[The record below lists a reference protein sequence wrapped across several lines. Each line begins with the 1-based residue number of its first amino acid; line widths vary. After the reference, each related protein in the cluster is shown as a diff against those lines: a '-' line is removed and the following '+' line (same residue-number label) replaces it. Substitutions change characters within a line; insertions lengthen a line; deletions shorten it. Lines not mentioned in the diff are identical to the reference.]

1 MTKLTTVSTKVYE
14 FNGVNYLTKGEAQ
27 LALAHY
33 EITNITG
40 SSDLATDLIAKLG
53 EKSKRED
60 FIKAIRLLNPVK
72 PLKSRKKVVPTV
84 VPASA
89 AVAPK
94 SVPKSLTKKVL

>member
-1 MTKLTTVSTKVYE
+1 MAKLTTVSTKVYE

-40 SSDLATDLIAKLG
+40 SSELATELITKLG
-53 EKSKRED
+53 EKTKRED

-72 PLKSRKKVVPTV
+72 PIKPRKKVTPTV
-84 VPASA
+84 A
-89 AVAPK
+89 ATPTVVAPK
-94 SVPKSLTKKVL
+94 SAPKSLTKKVL